1 MLIYCHGFGSSG
13 QATKAQILRTH
24 FTDKMVLAPDL
35 PLEPAAAIETII
47 ENIRNTRNNSRIL
60 LIGSSL
66 GGFYALHLHQEYGV
80 PAILLNPAIDPIGDT
95 YPHDYNPCDM
105 ENSSLAAWCREY
117 TSQIRTLYHLP
128 QTINPQN
135 LFVFLNRDDELLDYR
150 KAADYFKVNNYQVT
164 IFESGGHRFLNFE
177 ELIPTI
183 RAIYENLPQ
192 ANFPP

>member
-13 QATKAQILRTH
+13 QATKAQILKAH
-24 FTDKMVLAPDL
+24 FSGKMVLAPNL
-35 PLEPAAAIETII
+35 PWEPAEAIETII
-47 ENIRNTRNNSRIL
+47 ENIRNARNNSRIL

-95 YPHDYNPCDM
+95 YPHDDNPCDT
-105 ENSSLAAWCREY
+105 ENSSLIAWCREF
-117 TSQIRTLYHLP
+117 TSQIRALYHSP

-150 KAADYFKVNNYQVT
+150 KAADYFKVNNCQVT

-177 ELIPTI
+177 DLLPTI
-183 RAIYENLPQ
+183 RAIYENLPP
-192 ANFPP
+192 ANYI